1 MTMLPSFC
9 ANKRT
14 RYLFCLNEN
23 KYSVQT
29 IVKRISFFIFKITTK
44 KKERGKAPAK
54 RTKRVDRRAFRRQA
68 PLGRQGRDYAGECGW
83 SRRTSNGSARLEGIK
98 GRRRKVDPW
107 HAHREGGK
115 GVYAR
120 RGET

>member
-1 MTMLPSFC
+1 MQNVRPFMTMLPSFC

-44 KKERGKAPAK
+44 KKG
-54 RTKRVDRRAFRRQA
+54 T
-68 PLGRQGRDYAGECGW
+68 
-83 SRRTSNGSARLEGIK
+83 
-98 GRRRKVDPW
+98 
-107 HAHREGGK
+107 REGP
-115 GVYAR
+115 
-120 RGET
+120 GEADQKV